1 MDNDE
6 KMFDIKIIPA
16 IYALWDELGIPEEQR
31 TEEIEALNDS
41 FRQLYT
47 EFVSH
52 LTNVCKE
59 TREQIIDTQNKHKQ
73 AMKAY
78 GISDEEIE
86 NRFSDEY
93 KIQPKNLL
101 KQLETANQAYGTFK
115 LEIAE
120 RVNKLENLIH
130 IANDLFDLLEIPASD
145 RGEYSSLGDT
155 DFTRERIDRFKVKIS
170 ELTKEKEAKEQKR
183 NQMQETIK
191 NLLRELNTTL
201 NDQEDREI
209 LKSKLLSDSQI
220 EKLDNLRIKLEKIK
234 VQRVIIIS
242 EMAVTITH
250 LWDLLSIPDK
260 ERSSFLS
267 SHSTIGDDVVAN
279 CKEEIAKLEAL
290 RDQKLPELIAEQ
302 RQEVIDLWDLL
313 HVAVESRPRFEENVI
328 NSESDST
335 CNTEPVQE
343 TESQRNVREFTF
355 LEHEILRLKK
365 IAVDCHSLL
374 ESINQRE
381 DIIRDFKEVTE
392 AASDPQRLMSRG
404 RGYAQQLMKEE
415 KARRRYKTTLPR
427 LDKKLYLLLIDY
439 KSKNGIDFEWDG
451 KPYIEKLAD
460 VKEELS
466 GGNTNNINEGLDAGG
481 KKKKSKKQIQME
493 NAQKVRTLP
502 PSPRKIQF
510 FHNENMP
517 ANAKAF
523 SIRVR
528 SPIKM

>member
-1 MDNDE
+1 MDKEE
-6 KMFDIKIIPA
+6 KMFEIKITPTV
-16 IYALWDELGIPEEQR
+16 YSLWEELGVAEEQR

-41 FRQLYT
+41 FRQLYS

-52 LTNVCKE
+52 LSNVCKE
-59 TREQIIDTQNKHKQ
+59 TREKIIDTQVKHKQ

-78 GISDEEIE
+78 GVPEDEIE
-86 NRFSDEY
+86 NRFSNEL
-93 KIQPKNLL
+93 KIQPNNLL
-101 KQLETANQAYGTFK
+101 KQLENVNQAYETFK
-115 LEIAE
+115 LEIQE
-120 RVNKLENLIH
+120 RVNKIENLIH
-130 IANDLFDLLEIPASD
+130 IANDLFDILEIQAVD
-145 RGEYSSLGDT
+145 RGEFSSLGET

-170 ELTKEKEAKEQKR
+170 ELTKEKDEKEQKR
-183 NQMQETIK
+183 NQLQESIK
-191 NLLRELNTTL
+191 NLLKELNTTL
-201 NDQEDREI
+201 KEQEDKETY
-209 LKSKLLSDSQI
+209 KSKLLSDAQL
-220 EKLDNLRIKLEKIK
+220 EKLENLRIRLEKIK
-234 VQRVIIIS
+234 VQRVITIS

-267 SHSTIGDDVVAN
+267 SHSTIGDDVVNN
-279 CKEEIAKLEAL
+279 CKEEIEKLSAL

-302 RQEVIDLWDLL
+302 RQEVVDLWNLL
-313 HVAVESRPRFEENVI
+313 HVAVESRPRFEEHLE
-328 NSESDST
+328 NSESE
-335 CNTEPVQE
+335 NHNE
-343 TESQRNVREFTF
+343 TESERNVREFTF
-355 LEHEILRLKK
+355 LEAEILRLKK

-381 DIIRDFKEVTE
+381 DIIRDYNEVLE
-392 AASDPQRLMSRG
+392 AAADPQRLMSRG

-427 LDKKLYLLLIDY
+427 LEKKLYLLLIDY

-460 VKEELS
+460 IKEQI
-466 GGNTNNINEGLDAGG
+466 TNGQFNNDNNGAAEAGG
-481 KKKKSKKQIQME
+481 KKKKKSKKQIQME

-523 SIRVR
+523 SIRAR